1 MKRCASAGSLGQ
13 SSSGPEPA
21 VQGRV
26 PNSKDPWPSHNPFQV
41 SDARG
46 DPFQVS
52 DASLASAI
60 AEIERLKDLLRGE
73 RRKSKEE
80 SDASHHWRT
89 KFEESHQ
96 ACSVLRD
103 QNAVLRDERAMLLGK
118 NASLESQN
126 EHRMEIIR
134 RARDSLSCD

>member
-1 MKRCASAGSLGQ
+1 MKAPDHDLAMHQIMPNEGHGMKRCASAGSLGQ

-73 RRKSKEE
+73 RRKS
-80 SDASHHWRT
+80 SLA
-89 KFEESHQ
+89 
-96 ACSVLRD
+96 
-103 QNAVLRDERAMLLGK
+103 DE
-118 NASLESQN
+118 
-126 EHRMEIIR
+126 I
-134 RARDSLSCD
+134 